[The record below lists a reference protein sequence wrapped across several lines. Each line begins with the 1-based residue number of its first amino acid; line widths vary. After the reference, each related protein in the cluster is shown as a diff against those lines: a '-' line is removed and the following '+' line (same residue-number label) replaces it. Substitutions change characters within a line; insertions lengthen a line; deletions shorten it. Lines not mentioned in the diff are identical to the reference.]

1 MRGKCAGLI
10 SSVAALA
17 LMATGGSATAAERL
31 HGKALYLANCSNCHG
46 VVGHAGAAP
55 LPSRSPA
62 PPMAVRLAIALPYG
76 PTLNGVLGREAGT
89 VSGCQYSRAFL
100 GALRGVVWT
109 RGTLDRWITDT
120 RAWVPGAIMVYR
132 QPDPEVRARII
143 DYLEH
148 PLPSA
153 ALPDEVPTG
162 GGETGL
168 PGRMRSSA
176 ISTVIAGHE
185 GGGRRCLTT
194 SVAQSS
200 NE

>member
-17 LMATGGSATAAERL
+17 LMATGGSAKAAERPD
-31 HGKALYLANCSNCHG
+31 GKALYLANCSNCHG
-46 VVGHAGAAP
+46 IVAHAAVPRSAAP
-55 LPSRSPA
+55 R
-62 PPMAVRLAIALPYG
+62 MAVQLVVALPYG

-89 VSGCQYSRAFL
+89 VSGYQYSRAFL
-100 GALRGVVWT
+100 AALRGVVWT

-120 RAWVPGAIMVYR
+120 RAWAPGAIMVYR

-148 PLPSA
+148 ALPSS

-176 ISTVIAGHE
+176 I
-185 GGGRRCLTT
+185 RP
-194 SVAQSS
+194 
-200 NE
+200 